1 MTATDCR
8 PVPLHDTACIHF
20 DEEASAV
27 MHRHLCLLPLV
38 ALALSPAQAQAEEV
52 RFYEENGVTFRE
64 SVRTVRRPVVQTEWH
79 EREQTVY
86 RPQYRTET
94 RSTLRTYTT
103 PVTQHEWITRMHGRW
118 NPFMQPYF
126 THHLVPV
133 TRWEQRAE
141 VVDVPVV
148 EREWVPEKRTVS
160 VPVTTQRFTEER
172 VVSRV
177 PVTPLVQVAPAH
189 YMATRPRPAVHE
201 GFGMALEG
209 DPPRQGWRPAE
220 SVVR

>member
-1 MTATDCR
+1 
-8 PVPLHDTACIHF
+8 
-20 DEEASAV
+20 
-27 MHRHLCLLPLV
+27 MHRHLCLLPLF
-38 ALALSPAQAQAEEV
+38 AFAFAGRPSQAEEV
-52 RFYEENGVTFRE
+52 RFYEEGGVTYRE
-64 SVRTVRRPVVQTEWH
+64 TTRTVRRPVLQTEWH

-86 RPQYRTET
+86 RPQIRTDS

-118 NPFMQPYF
+118 NPFVQPYF

-141 VVDVPVV
+141 IVQVPVV
-148 EREWVPEKRTVS
+148 EREWVSEKRTVS

-172 VVSRV
+172 IVSRV
-177 PVTPLVQVAPAH
+177 PVTPLVQGGPSHSLAA
-189 YMATRPRPAVHE
+189 RPRPAVYE

-209 DPPRQGWRPAE
+209 DPPRQGWRPQE